1 MTRHPS
7 SPESLTRR
15 RLLQA
20 LTAGTAGALAGCS
33 FLDSEEETPGGSPPA
48 EVTRDPATGP
58 GAGGVPARLAAEY
71 DRTINVVDAG
81 ADNTGSKPVD
91 DVLRS
96 EIGDSTLLYFP
107 RGEYQFAEPIERP
120 SVSNLGLVGDRALF
134 RPPEGFAQ
142 ALLVFGVDG
151 TVTDLH
157 VQGIDFDVTADRT
170 GARPLYC
177 DVDDGLLV
185 RDVTV
190 EGRQDVDKDGMRF
203 DVTSEDGTGR
213 VEGLRLPHGGSTE
226 FPNTG
231 IYVGENSVGQ
241 LSFVDCQVGGWPDN
255 GLYASPAT
263 GPVNVLGGHYRN
275 NGIASVRVSG
285 DSVVRNLRVTCNST
299 REGLENMRGIRLREG
314 GDVLVDDVRVEIR
327 SVTGSDGAI
336 TMAEWL
342 QSATVRNSR
351 LRTDVDDV
359 PAINAKQPGE
369 EARQATGAESL
380 TVESVRVVGAA
391 SGEAAITI
399 AGRDGCRFDR
409 LCIHQGGR
417 QRNGIRLTD
426 STGHV
431 VTDSVLDV
439 TGDPL
444 VLENATT
451 QRRGFDTV
459 AALSQCL

>member
-1 MTRHPS
+1 MTRHSS
-7 SPESLTRR
+7 SPGSPTRR

-20 LTAGTAGALAGCS
+20 LAVGTAGALAGCS
-33 FLDSEEETPGGSPPA
+33 FLDAGEQTPGRSPPA

-58 GAGGVPARLAAEY
+58 AAGGVPARLVAEY
-71 DRTINVVDAG
+71 DRTVNVVEAG

-96 EIGDSTLLYFP
+96 EIDDDTLLYFP
-107 RGEYQFAEPIERP
+107 RGEYQFAEPVERP
-120 SVSNLGLVGDRALF
+120 SVSTLGLVGDRALF

-142 ALLVFGVDG
+142 ALLVFGVGG
-151 TVTDLH
+151 TATDLR

-177 DVDDGLLV
+177 AVDDGLLV

-190 EGRQDVDKDGMRF
+190 QGRQDVDQDSVRF
-203 DVTSEDGTGR
+203 DVTSEEGTGR
-213 VEGLRLPHGGSTE
+213 VESLRLPHGGSTE

-231 IYVGENSVGQ
+231 IYVGEDSVGE
-241 LSFVDCQVGGWPDN
+241 LSFVDCEVGGWPDN
-255 GLYASPAT
+255 GLYASSAR
-263 GPVNVLGGHYRN
+263 GPVRVIGGHYAN

-285 DSVVRNLRVTCNST
+285 DSVVRNVRVSCDAT
-299 REGLENMRGIRLREG
+299 REGLENMRGIRLRKG
-314 GDVLVDDVRVEIR
+314 GDVLVDNVRVEIR
-327 SVTGSDGAI
+327 SVTESDGAI

-369 EARQATGAESL
+369 EARRATGAASL
-380 TVESVRVVGAA
+380 TVENVRVVGGA
-391 SGEAAITI
+391 GGDAAITV

-409 LCIHQGGR
+409 LCVHQGGR
-417 QRNGIRLTD
+417 QRNGIRLTN

-431 VTDSVLDV
+431 LTDSTVDV

-444 VLENATT
+444 VLDNATAR
-451 QRRGFDTV
+451 RRGFDTV
-459 AALSQCL
+459 AALSRCL